1 MKREKKMERHFDEEL
16 KNLSESL
23 LKMGILAEKAINYS
37 IKALVERKMELAET
51 VIKSDNVINMLEIEI
66 DDFCHMLLAL
76 RQPAAIDLRFITAAM
91 KINNDLE
98 RIGDQAVNIAECA
111 LEIIKEPLLKPLIDI
126 PQMATLAK
134 KMIKDSIDALVN
146 KDEALARDICKR
158 DDKVDD
164 LNDQI
169 FRELLTYMM
178 QDPKTITRAVEL
190 ILVGRHLERIADH
203 ATNISEEVIYF
214 LSGKTIMHHME
225 DKKQP

>member
-1 MKREKKMERHFDEEL
+1 MERHFDEEL
-16 KNLSESL
+16 KNLKELL
-23 LKMGILAEKAINYS
+23 LKMSILVEKAINYS
-37 IKALVERKMELAET
+37 IKALVERKTKLAEK
-51 VIKSDNVINMLEIEI
+51 VIKSDNAINMMEIEI

-98 RIGDQAVNIAECA
+98 RIGDQAVNIAERTR
-111 LEIIKEPLLKPLIDI
+111 EIIKEPLLKPLIDI
-126 PQMATLAK
+126 PLMATLAK

-146 KDEALARDICKR
+146 KDESLARDICKR

-164 LNDQI
+164 LNNQI

-225 DKKQP
+225 DIKKQQ

>member
-1 MKREKKMERHFDEEL
+1 MERHFDEEL
-16 KNLSESL
+16 KNLKELL
-23 LKMGILAEKAINYS
+23 LKMSILVEKAINYS
-37 IKALVERKMELAET
+37 IKALVERKMELAEK
-51 VIKSDNVINMLEIEI
+51 VIKSDNKINMMEIEI
-66 DDFCHMLLAL
+66 DDFCHMLLAI

-98 RIGDQAVNIAECA
+98 RIGDQAVNVAERA
-111 LEIIKEPLLKPLIDI
+111 RELIKEPLLKPLIDI

-164 LNDQI
+164 LNNQI

-203 ATNISEEVIYF
+203 ATNISEEVIYY
-214 LSGKTIMHHME
+214 LSGKTIMHHLE
-225 DKKQP
+225 DKKKEQ